1 MVKRL
6 IKAKG
11 VICISFIVMALA
23 LVSVHAAAAGMA
35 EDWRVPARAARSGNY
50 LFYSAG
56 MDNRG
61 TLVRYNLKTG
71 KKKVLCN
78 GGCRSISV
86 KGKYVYFSLDAKKGD
101 NSEIT
106 KYGVYRIRKNGGKRK
121 KLANGRNPVIIGNK
135 IYYLGVKGT
144 GGQSVCGIYRM
155 NLDGSKKECL
165 LASDKLHNGDMLIAG
180 ENKLLFSEYEI
191 VSEYGYRNNWKC
203 LNLTDGSISSYE
215 KGTGSVYA
223 NTDCAWYVRDLELLV
238 GNIKVGNGKKGY
250 AYKYAGKNLYR
261 INEKKKKGKKKKIAV
276 FSKGQIEYVAD
287 LDGYIFV
294 MVYKSDKQ
302 YVNAMHVYVMKANG
316 KQKRHL
322 GKFVPAGGTWE

>member
-23 LVSVHAAAAGMA
+23 LVSVHAAAAGVA

-61 TLVRYNLKTG
+61 TLTRYNLKTG

-101 NSEIT
+101 NFEIT

-121 KLANGRNPVIIGNK
+121 KLANGKNPVIIGNK
-135 IYYLGVKGT
+135 IYYVGVKGT
-144 GGQSVCGIYRM
+144 GSQSICGIYQM
-155 NLDGSKKECL
+155 NLDGSQKECL
-165 LASDKLHNGDMLIAG
+165 LASDYFPDMLFVR
-180 ENKLLFSEYEI
+180 ENNLLF
-191 VSEYGYRNNWKC
+191 GGTDGWQC
-203 LNLTDGSISSYE
+203 LNVTDGSISPYE
-215 KGTGSVYA
+215 KGTGTVYA
-223 NTDCAWYVRDLELLV
+223 NTDCTYNIRDLEKLV

-287 LDGYIFV
+287 LDGYVFV
-294 MVYKSDKQ
+294 MVEKSDKQ